1 MKEKIKH
8 LFEVNWNNLKTL
20 KNKTLWLKG
29 KLNVVLEVL
38 IFSVSVNAAEGATGD
53 VLQEKA

>member
-8 LFEVNWNNLKTL
+8 LFEVNWNNLETL

-38 IFSVSVNAAEGATGD
+38 IFSVSV
-53 VLQEKA
+53 

>member
-38 IFSVSVNAAEGATGD
+38 IFSVSV
-53 VLQEKA
+53 